1 MSYFDLKNC
10 FAIVTMAGITKIIVA
25 GKTIANLVGFV
36 VCLGFIVLMYRELM
50 DLMVLIFTKLEPE
63 MVNLLIFE
71 FKVQLLRKMI
81 SNLC

>member
-10 FAIVTMAGITKIIVA
+10 FAFVTMAGITKIIVA

-50 DLMVLIFTKLEPE
+50 DLMVLIFKKLEPE
-63 MVNLLIFE
+63 MMKLLTFE
-71 FKVQLLRKMI
+71 FKVLLVRKII
-81 SNLC
+81 SNWC